1 MASARITA
9 KVTLKRI
16 YSYQAPA
23 FGYGYET
30 RCIYTMTAEN
40 GEVYVWKTTA
50 GMALKVYNDMGRGH
64 EYDSKVGKWFCWE
77 PINEGDVVRI
87 KATVK
92 GVSEYKGQPQTEVSR
107 VVVLER
113 TFKAETPE
121 ERAARLE
128 RERKEKEKAQRDSVK
143 GDDFIWRMPYKQY
156 KEHYADC
163 ETVAGSFERRENG
176 RATIEVIIRAG
187 RLVPSGVRGESFKGY
202 SFLITENGEQ
212 TTATYRAVCGD
223 NAERRCRKDH
233 PAATAI
239 VLDEVYNYGETH
251 RIW

>member
-9 KVTLKRI
+9 EVTMKRI
-16 YSYQAPA
+16 YSYEAPA

-30 RCIYTMTAEN
+30 RYIYTMTTES

-50 GMALKVYNDMGRGH
+50 SMALKVESKKGDGL
-64 EYDSKVGKWFCWE
+64 YDDKTGKWYGYN

-87 KATVK
+87 KASVK
-92 GVSEYKGQPQTEVSR
+92 GVSEYKGQPQTEVNR

-113 TFKAETPE
+113 IFKAETPE
-121 ERAARLE
+121 ERSARLE